1 MRLLVLGGTK
11 FLGRAVVGCAL
22 ARGHEVTLFNRGR
35 THPDLFPEAEKLR
48 GDREGELDVLRG
60 REWDAVIDPSGYLP
74 GVVRSAAKVLAG
86 AVGHY
91 VFVSSISV
99 YADRSGTLREDGPL
113 ARLDPEHGVDQLRED
128 YANYGPLK
136 ALCEQAVAELFATR
150 HAIVRPGLIVGPH
163 DPTGRFTYWPH
174 RIARGGDVVAPAPPE
189 RTVQF
194 IDARDLGA
202 WMVDLCEQRRT
213 GTFNATRPGV
223 PWAEMLDT
231 CQRVVGGEARIVWL
245 PDAFLRQHEV
255 GEWMELPLW
264 LADRQWRGMHEADVS
279 RAVAAGLT
287 FSPLEETVRGAFEWA
302 KPTADAGLTPEREAG
317 VLQAWRLRQRQGRLH
332 GRRGDSARSTSA
344 G

>member
-11 FLGRAVVGCAL
+11 FLGPAVVGCAL

-35 THPDLFPEAEKLR
+35 TNPDLFPEAEKLR

-60 REWDAVIDPSGYLP
+60 REWDAVIDPSGYVP
-74 GVVRSAAKVLAG
+74 GVVHSAAKVLAG

-113 ARLDPEHGVDQLRED
+113 ARLDPEHSVDQLRED
-128 YANYGPLK
+128 YENYGPLK
-136 ALCEQAVAELFATR
+136 ALCEQAVAELFPTR

-194 IDARDLGA
+194 IDARDVGT

-223 PWAEMLDT
+223 PWGELLDT

-245 PDAFLRQHEV
+245 PDEFLRQHEV

-264 LADRQWRGMHEADVS
+264 IADPQWRGMHEADVS

-287 FSPLEETVRGAFEWA
+287 FCPLDETVRGAFERA

-317 VLQAWRLRQRQGRLH
+317 LLQAWRLRRQQGRSH
-332 GRRGDSARSTSA
+332 GRGGSARSTSV

>member
-113 ARLDPEHGVDQLRED
+113 ARLDPEHSVDKLLED
-128 YANYGPLK
+128 YENYGPLK
-136 ALCEQAVAELFATR
+136 ALCEQAVAELF
-150 HAIVRPGLIVGPH
+150 
-163 DPTGRFTYWPH
+163 
-174 RIARGGDVVAPAPPE
+174 
-189 RTVQF
+189 
-194 IDARDLGA
+194 
-202 WMVDLCEQRRT
+202 
-213 GTFNATRPGV
+213 
-223 PWAEMLDT
+223 
-231 CQRVVGGEARIVWL
+231 
-245 PDAFLRQHEV
+245 
-255 GEWMELPLW
+255 
-264 LADRQWRGMHEADVS
+264 
-279 RAVAAGLT
+279 
-287 FSPLEETVRGAFEWA
+287 
-302 KPTADAGLTPEREAG
+302 PTA
-317 VLQAWRLRQRQGRLH
+317 GR
-332 GRRGDSARSTSA
+332 GQ
-344 G
+344 